1 MKKERKCRNSNLE
14 LYKKLDEEADFEDF
28 CYWQDTRY
36 WGIFYKKQKDS
47 KEKMILIDPK
57 RFQKTTGHGFS
68 KGQLKVINARRTHYF
83 FPKKT
88 NKCDYNCNRI
98 VDDVKAILHDWN
110 KRQYPLIQ
118 REVSGIEKPKLIN
131 KVVTP
136 GDYGNFQCGVS
147 SIGAAQ
153 TWAVFKNYENTI
165 INKQKI
171 DQYEWECANLERA
184 LFAQFFQGIASK
196 IEAAIV
202 KLLKENNLITDR
214 FDRNIL
220 YATALGK
227 DKKVEELRD
236 FKWLDKIYCLWH
248 FLKHNTL
255 STYNTLKERYPE
267 LLNVDKHYE
276 QGELAMHFVKFSNET
291 VIEIL
296 NGCIEF
302 FKEYCELIFG
312 EKYEEAQWNYSQY
325 FISTMEA
332 EQREKDD
339 EWESLNN
346 PLGLQ
351 WWDDID

>member
-1 MKKERKCRNSNLE
+1 MKKERKCRKNNLE
-14 LYKKLDEEADFEDF
+14 LYKRLDEEADFGDTR
-28 CYWQDTRY
+28 YWDDTRY
-36 WGIFYKKQKDS
+36 WGVFYNKQEDS
-47 KEKMILIDPK
+47 QEKIIMIDPK
-57 RFQKTTGHGFS
+57 RFQKTTGRCFS
-68 KGQLKVINARRTHYF
+68 EGQLKVINARRTHYF
-83 FPKKT
+83 FPKKFDYY
-88 NKCDYNCNRI
+88 DYNCNLI
-98 VDDVKAILHDWN
+98 VDDIKTILHDWN
-110 KRQYPLIQ
+110 ERQYPLIQ
-118 REVSGIEKPKLIN
+118 REISRIIKPELVK
-131 KVVTP
+131 KTVMP
-136 GDYGNFQCGVS
+136 GDYYNFQCGVS
-147 SIGAAQ
+147 GIGAAQ
-153 TWAVFKNYENTI
+153 AWANFMNYKNAN
-165 INKQKI
+165 INQHKI
-171 DQYEWECANLERA
+171 AQYEWECANLEHA

-196 IEAAIV
+196 MEAAIV

-220 YATALGK
+220 YATAFGK
-227 DKKVEELRD
+227 AKKVEELGD

-276 QGELAMHFVKFSNET
+276 QGEFSMHFVKFSNEM
-291 VIEIL
+291 VREIL

-325 FISTMEA
+325 FISIMKA
-332 EQREKDD
+332 QQREKED